1 MNAPLYIVKDT
12 YTGKH
17 TTPLRKG
24 FRVTVWAAEELA
36 ALAPEGVIFG
46 SFGHVNGVEMFGRNR
61 YRADAE
67 GNLHLYDSDG
77 AKKIV
82 HPASRKL
89 RIITK

>member
-1 MNAPLYIVKDT
+1 MAADYITKDT
-12 YTGKH
+12 YTGRH
-17 TTPLRKG
+17 TTALRKG
-24 FRVTVWAAEELA
+24 FRVTVWTARELA
-36 ALAPEGVIFG
+36 ELAPEGVIFE
-46 SFGHVNGVEMFGRNR
+46 SFGTVGGIEKFGRSR
-61 YRADAE
+61 YQADSD